1 MNIIQRFPYRRHS
14 NNDTTPF
21 CFILLLSSFVEKKK
35 NSHWKYFI
43 GKWNRV
49 REINASNKCSNVLPR
64 FCCIIERR
72 NEIDLKN
79 TTGRRRKGNWKF
91 FDKKKKKKK
100 LLFEIYSIFIRIRA
114 NISPPPCMV
123 ERELLID
130 LPRRSFAFDRHPFTS
145 LCKMFRATS
154 TLNDTRSFH
163 NFFFYSNATIIHDK
177 SENFAFQW
185 RSSMDLTKLKQK
197 FLFYNYSVTQ
207 LAYLYMFR

>member
-79 TTGRRRKGNWKF
+79 TGRKGNWKF
-91 FDKKKKKKK
+91 FDKKKNSSLKFTRF
-100 LLFEIYSIFIRIRA
+100 LSESEQIFPLPHVWSSENSLSIFLDVP
-114 NISPPPCMV
+114 SPSIAT
-123 ERELLID
+123 LS
-130 LPRRSFAFDRHPFTS
+130 PRCAKCSAQQV
-145 LCKMFRATS
+145 L
-154 TLNDTRSFH
+154 
-163 NFFFYSNATIIHDK
+163 
-177 SENFAFQW
+177 
-185 RSSMDLTKLKQK
+185 
-197 FLFYNYSVTQ
+197 
-207 LAYLYMFR
+207 

>member
-79 TTGRRRKGNWKF
+79 TGRKGNWKF
-91 FDKKKKKKK
+91 FDKKK

-123 ERELLID
+123 ERELPID

-154 TLNDTRSFH
+154 TLNDTTKFSQ
-163 NFFFYSNATIIHDK
+163 FFFLFECNDNSWQK
-177 SENFAFQW
+177 WKF
-185 RSSMDLTKLKQK
+185 RVSMKIFDGIW
-197 FLFYNYSVTQ
+197 
-207 LAYLYMFR
+207 

>member
-79 TTGRRRKGNWKF
+79 TTERRRKGNWKF
-91 FDKKKKKKK
+91 FDKKKTPLWNLLDFYQNQSKYFPSPVYGRARTPYRSSSTFLRLRSPSFHLVVQNVPRNKYSKRYSK
-100 LLFEIYSIFIRIRA
+100 FSQFFFLFECNDNSWQKWKFRVSMKIFDG
-114 NISPPPCMV
+114 S
-123 ERELLID
+123 
-130 LPRRSFAFDRHPFTS
+130 
-145 LCKMFRATS
+145 
-154 TLNDTRSFH
+154 
-163 NFFFYSNATIIHDK
+163 DK
-177 SENFAFQW
+177 IE
-185 RSSMDLTKLKQK
+185 TKVFIL
-197 FLFYNYSVTQ
+197 
-207 LAYLYMFR
+207 

>member
-1 MNIIQRFPYRRHS
+1 MFKCAAEVLLYNREKERDRF
-14 NNDTTPF
+14 
-21 CFILLLSSFVEKKK
+21 KK
-35 NSHWKYFI
+35 H
-43 GKWNRV
+43 NR
-49 REINASNKCSNVLPR
+49 E
-64 FCCIIERR
+64 E
-72 NEIDLKN
+72 EEGELKIF
-79 TTGRRRKGNWKF
+79 WQ
-91 FDKKKKKKK
+91 KKKKKK

-154 TLNDTRSFH
+154 TLNDKRYSKFSQ
-163 NFFFYSNATIIHDK
+163 FFFYSNATIIHGK
-177 SENFAFQW
+177 SGNFAFQW

-197 FLFYNYSVTQ
+197 FLFYNYSLI

>member
-79 TTGRRRKGNWKF
+79 TGKGRKGNWKF
-91 FDKKKKKKK
+91 FDKKKKKEKTPLWNLLDFYQNQSK
-100 LLFEIYSIFIRIRA
+100 YFPSPVYGRARTPYRSSSTFLRLRSPSFHLVVQNVPRNKYSKRYSKFSQFFFLFECNDNSWQKWKFRVSMKIFDG
-114 NISPPPCMV
+114 S
-123 ERELLID
+123 
-130 LPRRSFAFDRHPFTS
+130 
-145 LCKMFRATS
+145 
-154 TLNDTRSFH
+154 
-163 NFFFYSNATIIHDK
+163 DK
-177 SENFAFQW
+177 IE
-185 RSSMDLTKLKQK
+185 TKVFIL
-197 FLFYNYSVTQ
+197 
-207 LAYLYMFR
+207 